1 MTQLLRLSDG
11 AGTVHLTADEYL
23 AIEAAAA
30 GASSL
35 AARDA
40 LSWLLRGAGHPQKL
54 VVLVNDGQGYA
65 SAPRGKCSSSASL
78 AALRAATTYEVAVSA
93 EDASGAA
100 AWDAVQAMRELVTGF
115 APGPRTDRRRAV
127 ALEMGPDTF
136 FPSTTKACRRPR
148 SASPRD
154 RTVRGFH

>member
-1 MTQLLRLSDG
+1 MLLCSDLAMRATEGPSPSSERSSNREAPRPSLEELVTQLLRLRDG

-65 SAPRGKCSSSASL
+65 SAPRGKCSSSATL

-93 EDASGAA
+93 DDASGAA
-100 AWDAVQAMRELVTGF
+100 KNQIDKRVDLGDDFNRI
-115 APGPRTDRRRAV
+115 
-127 ALEMGPDTF
+127 PD
-136 FPSTTKACRRPR
+136 
-148 SASPRD
+148 
-154 RTVRGFH
+154 